1 MLFKKVCS
9 CIVWQVTF
17 KSVQNRCINK
27 NILTPFSQIRV
38 KEDTQCKSSDKAAL
52 AGQILRKYKPA
63 CLSGYT
69 SLRMNPTMFKNPAA
83 PRGGRIVCSTWQ
95 DSHTGAAQ
103 GWKRSEKASVN
114 SCTILAPAC
123 WRREQLPLCCSSL
136 CSWLAGEVVPA
147 RRGRGLLPS
156 SSWC

>member
-17 KSVQNRCINK
+17 KSVQNHCINK
-27 NILTPFSQIRV
+27 NVLTPFSQIRV

-83 PRGGRIVCSTWQ
+83 PRGGRIVCLAWK

-114 SCTILAPAC
+114 SCTILAPVC
-123 WRREQLPLCCSSL
+123 WRREQLTLCCSSL

-147 RRGRGLLPS
+147 WRGRRLLPS
-156 SSWC
+156 SRRC